1 MVSLVRKPLDEI
13 PTSISSFLN
22 SVVRIIGV
30 EEEWVVRKAVQ
41 QRGFLHHLKD
51 RTLDRSSGRIRHGI
65 EVKGYDRD
73 AVGELFD
80 ILASRVELVVV
91 VKIRKSA
98 TRRSVKI
105 SRSIKSDSLP
115 EEVRRAAH
123 LVANDETPL
132 ATALDLKDFHD
143 RAVTAFDLPHDALVD
158 LEGVFASLFEE
169 DWVRD
174 GADVSAPIGARRWRQ
189 LSRKMALCDKVTTEL
204 FRRGRRDRTGR
215 AVRFKTVTVGWRWVV
230 EEQGVD
236 SGEM

>member
-1 MVSLVRKPLDEI
+1 MEI
-13 PTSISSFLN
+13 RRPEAVAKVLCKDPTTVSISSFLN

-98 TRRSVKI
+98 
-105 SRSIKSDSLP
+105 

-189 LSRKMALCDKVTTEL
+189 LSRKMALCDKVATEL

-236 SGEM
+236 SGFTGSARTL